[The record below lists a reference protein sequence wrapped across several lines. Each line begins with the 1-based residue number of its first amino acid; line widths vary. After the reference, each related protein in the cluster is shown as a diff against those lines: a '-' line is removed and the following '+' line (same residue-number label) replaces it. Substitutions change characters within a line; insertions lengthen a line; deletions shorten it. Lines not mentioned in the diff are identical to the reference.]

1 MGSLDKMSSA
11 SDKLV
16 SVVIPTKNSS
26 RTIDK
31 CLKSIREQTWKNI
44 EIIIVDG
51 FSSDNTCDI
60 VHKYDV
66 RLFSLKGERTKA
78 KNLGITESRG
88 KFLLFVD
95 ADMILNKKIIEEC
108 VDQFKIQDKLNGV
121 IIPEHSIGSS
131 FWVKVRD
138 FERSFYAGSKIESPR
153 FYKKEYVNLVGGFD
167 ENIVFFEESTI
178 PQKLEKIGIYDIAR
192 IKSYISHDE
201 EEFNL
206 RRWITKKKYY
216 HETAKSYSKEYEEW
230 ARLQTSISY
239 RIKLFSSNGKW
250 KKLLR
255 HPILTGGLII
265 LKGLEFFRMK
275 L

>member
-1 MGSLDKMSSA
+1 MSSS
-11 SDKLV
+11 SDNLV
-16 SVVIPTKNSS
+16 SIIIPTKNSS
-26 RTIDK
+26 RTIEK
-31 CLKSIREQTWKNI
+31 CLKSLKEQTYKNI

-60 VHKYDV
+60 IQKYDV
-66 RLFSLKGERTKA
+66 RLFSIKGERTKA

-88 KFLLFVD
+88 KFLLFID
-95 ADMILNKKIIEEC
+95 ADMILDKKIIEEC
-108 VDQFKIQDKLNGV
+108 VSQFKIQDKLNGV
-121 IIPEHSIGSS
+121 IIPEHSKGSS

-138 FERSFYAGSKIESPR
+138 FERSFYAGSKIEAPR
-153 FYKKEYVNLVGGFD
+153 FYKKEFVNSVGGFD

-178 PQKLEKIGIYDIAR
+178 PQKLEKIGIHDIAR

-201 EEFNL
+201 EDFNL

-216 HETAKSYSKEYEEW
+216 HESAKTYSKEYEDW

-239 RIKLFSSNGKW
+239 RIKLFTSNGKW

-255 HPILTGGLII
+255 HPILTCGLLT
-265 LKGLEFFRMK
+265 LKGVEFIRIK